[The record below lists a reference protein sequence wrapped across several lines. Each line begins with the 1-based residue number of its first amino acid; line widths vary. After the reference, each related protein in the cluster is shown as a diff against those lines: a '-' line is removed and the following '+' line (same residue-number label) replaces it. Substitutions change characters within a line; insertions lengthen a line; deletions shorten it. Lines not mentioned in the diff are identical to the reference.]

1 MPKAVESLLLALPS
15 LRSLAAFCQPARAEV
30 PNSGVLVCDS
40 DTGGISHEKLPL
52 KPFDFEA
59 AIQASLEQKALED
72 AGAGFWANDVPSN
85 SRALV
90 FLLGGCARTR
100 ASSPFAKRSDT
111 LSVRRARRVARAAA
125 ATR

>member
-1 MPKAVESLLLALPS
+1 MKSQAQGRRVAAASVALAALAGSLL
-15 LRSLAAFCQPARAEV
+15 PASDEACGSAEV

-59 AIQASLEQKALED
+59 AIQASPEQKALED

-90 FLLGGCARTR
+90 CLLGGCARTR
-100 ASSPFAKRSDT
+100 TSS
-111 LSVRRARRVARAAA
+111 
-125 ATR
+125 